1 MYQPL
6 VKKGLEG
13 KIFGEK
19 NFKINLFKTKTQFLK
34 KGISSFFEV
43 NSKGGYYGWG
53 LLPQYKPPFIG
64 DHKHLNFLTKFIY
77 IRSTTFL

>member
-1 MYQPL
+1 MSKGSRSFQKEVVL
-6 VKKGLEG
+6 LNKKGSEG

-19 NFKINLFKTKTQFLK
+19 FFKKNLFKTKFGFLK

-53 LLPQYKPPFIG
+53 LLPQYKPPFVG
-64 DHKHLNFLTKFIY
+64 VV
-77 IRSTTFL
+77 